1 MRRPVTGKVPA
12 LATGERSMERVVFD
26 TELVQRY
33 DGPGPRYTSYPTAVQ
48 FHEGFGAD
56 DYARLAR
63 LSNAKTGHRDL
74 SLYVHIPFCHSL
86 CYYCG
91 CHKIVTRTPGVAAQY
106 LDYVFREAGLHA
118 ELYDRDRPVTQLHL
132 GGGTPTYLSD
142 EEMSALMSGLAE
154 RFRLIRDGEREYSL
168 EIDPRTT
175 GPETL
180 PLLAEMGFNRLSM
193 GIQDF
198 DPRVQRAVNRVQE
211 VEHTL
216 GLITQA
222 RAVGFISVSVD
233 LIYGLPHQSLE
244 SFQKTLDLIVEARPD
259 RIATYNY
266 AHLPRMFKAQRLI
279 REEDLPSAQ
288 TKLDLLR
295 RIVEFLT
302 ERGYEYIGMDHFA
315 LPEDELV
322 RARNQGTLQRNF
334 QGYSTYADCD
344 LVALGVSSIGRLDTC
359 YSQNLKLRKDY
370 YAALD
375 EGRLPIYRGVE
386 LDPEDVLRRAV
397 IQGLMCQDVVDMDA
411 IGDRFGIDFESHFA
425 DELRGLERL
434 QADGLVRLEG
444 RAIRV
449 TAKGRFLLRP
459 IAMTFDAYLPAERQ
473 PGRFSKVI

>member
-1 MRRPVTGKVPA
+1 
-12 LATGERSMERVVFD
+12 MERVVFD
-26 TELVQRY
+26 KELVERY

-48 FHEGFGAD
+48 FHEGFSAG

-63 LSNAKTGHRDL
+63 LSNNKTGHRDL

-91 CHKIVTRTPGVAAQY
+91 CHKIVTRTPGVAAEY
-106 LDYVFREAGLHA
+106 LQYVFREAALHSA
-118 ELYDRDRPVTQLHL
+118 LYDRDRPVTQLHL

-142 EEMSALMSGLAE
+142 EEMSGLMAGLGRE
-154 RFRLIRDGEREYSL
+154 FSLLKDGEREYSL

-175 GPETL
+175 GTETL
-180 PLLAEMGFNRLSM
+180 PLLADLGFNRLSM

-198 DPRVQRAVNRVQE
+198 DPKVQRAVNRVQE
-211 VEHTL
+211 VGHTL
-216 GLITQA
+216 GLISQA
-222 RAVGFISVSVD
+222 REVGFISVSVD

-244 SFQKTLDLIVEARPD
+244 SFQKTLDLIVEAKPD

-279 REEDLPSAQ
+279 REEDLPSPQ
-288 TKLDLLR
+288 TKLDLLK
-295 RIVEFLT
+295 RIVEYLT
-302 ERGYEYIGMDHFA
+302 EQGYEYIGMDHFA
-315 LPEDELV
+315 LPGDELV
-322 RARNQGTLQRNF
+322 RARNEGTLQRNF

-375 EGRLPIYRGVE
+375 QDRLPIYRGVE
-386 LDPEDVLRRAV
+386 LHAEDVLRRAV

-411 IGDRFGIDFESHFA
+411 IGRRFDIDFEDHFRS
-425 DELRGLERL
+425 ELGRLEQL
-434 QADGLVRLEG
+434 QKDGLVELAG
-444 RAIRV
+444 RTIRV

-459 IAMTFDAYLPAERQ
+459 IAMTFDAYLPSERQ

>member
-1 MRRPVTGKVPA
+1 
-12 LATGERSMERVVFD
+12 MERVVFD
-26 TELVQRY
+26 TDLVKRY

-48 FHEGFGAD
+48 FHEGFGAE

-63 LSNAKTGHRDL
+63 LSNGKAGPRDL

-106 LDYVFREAGLHA
+106 LEYLFREAELHSD
-118 ELYDRDRPVTQLHL
+118 LYDADRPITQLHL
-132 GGGTPTYLSD
+132 GGGTPTYLTD
-142 EEMSALMSGLAE
+142 EEMSALIEGLGRHFSLRTE
-154 RFRLIRDGEREYSL
+154 GEREYSL

-175 GPETL
+175 GPDTL
-180 PLLAEMGFNRLSM
+180 PLLTGLGFNRLSM

-198 DPRVQRAVNRVQE
+198 DPKVQRAVNRVQE
-211 VEHTL
+211 VDHTL
-216 GLITQA
+216 GLIQQG
-222 RAVGFISVSVD
+222 REVGFVSVSVD
-233 LIYGLPHQSLE
+233 LIYGLPHQTME
-244 SFQKTLDLIVEARPD
+244 SFRKTLEILVDARPD

-279 REEDLPSAQ
+279 REDDLPAPG

-295 RIVEFLT
+295 LIVEYLT
-302 ERGYEYIGMDHFA
+302 DKGYEYIGMDHFA

-322 RARNQGTLQRNF
+322 RARNEGTLQRNF

-344 LVALGVSSIGRLDTC
+344 LVGLGVSSIGRLDTC

-375 EGRLPIYRGVE
+375 ERRLPVYRGVE
-386 LDPEDVLRRAV
+386 LDGEDVLRRAV
-397 IQGLMCQDVVDMDA
+397 IQGLMCQDIVDMSA
-411 IGDRFGIDFESHFA
+411 IGDRFGIDFASHFST
-425 DELRGLERL
+425 ELQALEAL
-434 QADGLVRLEG
+434 AADGLVELNKHS
-444 RAIRV
+444 IRV

-459 IAMTFDAYLPAERQ
+459 IAMTFDAYLPSERQ

>member
-1 MRRPVTGKVPA
+1 
-12 LATGERSMERVVFD
+12 MERVVFD
-26 TELVQRY
+26 SDLVKRY

-63 LSNAKTGHRDL
+63 ASNEKARHRDM

-106 LDYVFREAGLHA
+106 LEYLFREAALHSA
-118 ELYDRDRPVTQLHL
+118 LYDRDRPVTQLHL
-132 GGGTPTYLSD
+132 GGGTPTYLTD
-142 EEMSALMSGLAE
+142 EEMEGLVE
-154 RFRLIRDGEREYSL
+154 GLGRHFNLLTEGDREYSL

-180 PLLAEMGFNRLSM
+180 PLLTRLGFNRLSM

-211 VEHTL
+211 VDHTL

-222 RAVGFISVSVD
+222 REVGFVSVSVD
-233 LIYGLPHQSLE
+233 LIYGLPHQTMD
-244 SFQKTLDLIVEARPD
+244 SFRKTLDILVEARPD

-279 REEDLPSAQ
+279 REEDLPTPA
-288 TKLDLLR
+288 TKLDLLGL
-295 RIVEFLT
+295 IVEYLT
-302 ERGYEYIGMDHFA
+302 EQGYEYIGMDHFA
-315 LPEDELV
+315 LPGDELV
-322 RARNQGTLQRNF
+322 KARNEGTLQRNF

-344 LVALGVSSIGRLDTC
+344 LVGLGVSSIGRLDTC

-370 YAALD
+370 YAVLD
-375 EGRLPIYRGVE
+375 EGRLPVFRGVE
-386 LDPEDVLRRAV
+386 LDEEDVLRRAV
-397 IQGLMCQDVVDMDA
+397 IQGLMCQDVVVMDT
-411 IGDRFGIDFESHFA
+411 IGERFGIDFASHFA
-425 DELRGLERL
+425 GELEALEGLE
-434 QADGLVRLEG
+434 ADGLVRLDEG
-444 RAIRV
+444 TIRV
-449 TAKGRFLLRP
+449 TPKGRFLLRP
-459 IAMTFDAYLPAERQ
+459 IAMSFDAYLPAERQ
-473 PGRFSKVI
+473 PGRFSRVI

>member
-1 MRRPVTGKVPA
+1 MEKVI
-12 LATGERSMERVVFD
+12 FD

-48 FHEGFGAD
+48 FHEGFTAD

-63 LSNAKTGHRDL
+63 LSNAKTGQRDL

-106 LDYVFREAGLHA
+106 LDYLFIEAGLHA
-118 ELYDRDRPVTQLHL
+118 DLYDRDRPVTQLHL

-142 EEMSALMSGLAE
+142 EEMSALMTGLGE
-154 RFRLIRDGEREYSL
+154 HFNLLQEGEREYSL

-180 PLLAEMGFNRLSM
+180 PLLAERGFNRLSM

-198 DPRVQRAVNRVQE
+198 DPKVQRAVNRVQA
-211 VEHTL
+211 VDHTL
-216 GLITQA
+216 GLIVQA
-222 RAVGFISVSVD
+222 RSVGFISVSVD
-233 LIYGLPHQSLE
+233 LIYGLPHQTLD
-244 SFQKTLDLIVEARPD
+244 SFQKTLDLIAEARPD

-279 REEDLPSAQ
+279 REEDLPSPE
-288 TKLDLLR
+288 TKLDLLKC
-295 RIVEFLT
+295 IVEFLT
-302 ERGYEYIGMDHFA
+302 DQGYEYIGMDHFA
-315 LPEDELV
+315 LPGDELV

-370 YAALD
+370 YAVLD

-386 LDPEDVLRRAV
+386 LDGEDVLRRAV
-397 IQGLMCQDVVDMDA
+397 IQSLMCQDVVDMNS
-411 IGDRFGIDFESHFA
+411 IGERFGIEFESHFA
-425 DELRGLERL
+425 NELKAMERL
-434 QADGLVRLEG
+434 EADGLVELGEQT
-444 RAIRV
+444 IRV

>member
-1 MRRPVTGKVPA
+1 
-12 LATGERSMERVVFD
+12 MERVVFD
-26 TELVQRY
+26 TDLVKRY

-48 FHEGFGAD
+48 FHEGFGAAE
-56 DYARLAR
+56 YARLAR
-63 LSNAKTGHRDL
+63 LSNGKVGPRDL

-106 LDYVFREAGLHA
+106 LEYLFREAELHSG
-118 ELYDRDRPVTQLHL
+118 LYDRERPVTQLHL
-132 GGGTPTYLSD
+132 GGGTPTYLTD
-142 EEMSALMSGLAE
+142 EEMTA
-154 RFRLIRDGEREYSL
+154 LIRGLERHFSLLASGKREYSL

-175 GPETL
+175 GPDTL
-180 PLLAEMGFNRLSM
+180 PLLTGLGFNRLSM

-211 VEHTL
+211 VDHTL
-216 GLITQA
+216 GLVTQA
-222 RAVGFISVSVD
+222 REVGFVSVSVD
-233 LIYGLPHQSLE
+233 LIYGLPHQTME
-244 SFQKTLDLIVEARPD
+244 SFQKTLDIVVAARPD

-266 AHLPRMFKAQRLI
+266 AHLPRMFKSQRLI
-279 REEDLPSAQ
+279 REEDLPTAQ

-295 RIVEFLT
+295 LIVDYLT
-302 ERGYEYIGMDHFA
+302 EHGYEYIGMDHFA

-322 RARNQGTLQRNF
+322 RARNEGSLQRNF

-375 EGRLPIYRGVE
+375 EGRLPVYRGVE
-386 LDPEDVLRRAV
+386 LTPEDVLRRAV
-397 IQGLMCQDVVDMDA
+397 IQGLMCQDVVEMDA
-411 IGDRFGIDFESHFA
+411 FGDRFGVDFGNHFA
-425 DELRGLERL
+425 RELEALQPLE
-434 QADGLVRLEG
+434 ADGLVELG
-444 RAIRV
+444 KGVIRV

-459 IAMTFDAYLPAERQ
+459 IAMTFDAYLSSEKQ